1 MKESMKFVV
10 MPEDRRLKSRK
21 MKLNGK
27 LERYEDEDTKYIK
40 AFLPDVY
47 QIPSFELYLEIEI
60 NKISDDYWMYSV
72 NLVRSGE
79 IFKFPIRI
87 GKGEVVCTEECIVN
101 YILSEL
107 ENEEI
112 DWPSEIQIY
121 DSFVEYAM
129 EYFDMVYDI
138 KRE

>member
-1 MKESMKFVV
+1 M
-10 MPEDRRLKSRK
+10 L
-21 MKLNGK
+21 
-27 LERYEDEDTKYIK
+27 TT
-40 AFLPDVY
+40 
-47 QIPSFELYLEIEI
+47 
-60 NKISDDYWMYSV
+60 
-72 NLVRSGE
+72 
-79 IFKFPIRI
+79 I

-129 EYFDMVYDI
+129 EYFDTVYDI